1 VLGFSRP
8 RIVVLGGGFAGLNCA
23 ALLSAALPD
32 AGITIVS
39 DDDRFTYR
47 PAAIHVPFG
56 SRPDAIARRIRPRT
70 ASRNVSLL
78 KERVYEIEPS
88 RKIVVTGGRVIDYD
102 FLVVATGA
110 GSSPREIDGLTDNAI
125 NLWTL
130 GDMVRLGQR
139 LRRLGVD
146 AGNGYRQQVVLTVA
160 QGAECPWPVY
170 EMAFMLDTWLRRHR
184 LRGLVGIAL
193 ATHEDVHLAQF
204 GPAMHE
210 RVVRE
215 LEERSI
221 DAYLGGFIHRVRHDR
236 VVLRSRRRLPF
247 DLLIAMPPHVASTK
261 YESLP
266 SNERHF
272 LRVDAATC
280 AVREHP
286 DVFAV
291 GDCNELPLKQ
301 AVMAVA
307 QASVVAARF
316 NGKPMVEEV
325 RYGKEL
331 AERIFRVTSVIRNI
345 SLVFIILLGGVSIL
359 LISNTIRLSIYARRR
374 EVEIMKLVG
383 ATNWF
388 IRWPFIIEGLA
399 VGLVGAVLALIFVTL
414 GTNFVMDRIRG
425 ALMFL
430 TVPASAVSVVQLAV
444 ILLGVGALIG
454 AVGSGLGL
462 RRFLNV

>member
-1 VLGFSRP
+1 
-8 RIVVLGGGFAGLNCA
+8 
-23 ALLSAALPD
+23 
-32 AGITIVS
+32 
-39 DDDRFTYR
+39 
-47 PAAIHVPFG
+47 
-56 SRPDAIARRIRPRT
+56 
-70 ASRNVSLL
+70 
-78 KERVYEIEPS
+78 
-88 RKIVVTGGRVIDYD
+88 
-102 FLVVATGA
+102 
-110 GSSPREIDGLTDNAI
+110 
-125 NLWTL
+125 
-130 GDMVRLGQR
+130 MVRLGQR

-307 QASVVAARF
+307 QASVVADNIVARARGKPYDASFEPNSLCIMEELCTATYVQAPMAFADDARRTVGLRDDARF
-316 NGKPMVEEV
+316 PY
-325 RYGKEL
+325 R
-331 AERIFRVTSVIRNI
+331 
-345 SLVFIILLGGVSIL
+345 
-359 LISNTIRLSIYARRR
+359 
-374 EVEIMKLVG
+374 
-383 ATNWF
+383 
-388 IRWPFIIEGLA
+388 
-399 VGLVGAVLALIFVTL
+399 
-414 GTNFVMDRIRG
+414 
-425 ALMFL
+425 
-430 TVPASAVSVVQLAV
+430 
-444 ILLGVGALIG
+444 
-454 AVGSGLGL
+454 VGSGHFWRAANRAIGFWVPSRLRHLQPIRLGAVPSRGTDGML
-462 RRFLNV
+462 RAAAMFSKPVAAERSIVEDPHARAA